1 MYKRANESIRK
12 QQRPAQR
19 QYGMLEA
26 FMINSKCS
34 IPNSGV
40 PCSKPLGGFKVD
52 TPFHPSEVNKMSNRF
67 FNELS
72 GEK

>member
-1 MYKRANESIRK
+1 MCKKAHESIRK

-26 FMINSKCS
+26 FMINSKRW

-40 PCSKPLGGFKVD
+40 PCSKPLGGSKVD
-52 TPFHPSEVNKMSNRF
+52 TPFHPSEVNKMST
-67 FNELS
+67 
-72 GEK
+72 